1 MTEVVYQGVP
11 GAFSED
17 AAVAFLGEAAPRE
30 AVPRFDDV
38 FDAVASSRARYGVV
52 PIENTLAG
60 SVHAVYDLLREKDVR
75 IVGETIV
82 RVSHALVG
90 VPGATI
96 EGLRKVWSH
105 PVALA
110 QCEAFLRAHPS
121 IEPVAALNTA
131 GAIAEV
137 IARGS
142 PDEAAIGSR
151 RAAARYGG
159 AVLRA
164 PLEDDPENWTR
175 FLLLA
180 RRDEPERPA
189 EPGPRKTSLVFS
201 LAHRPGSLREA
212 LSVFAD
218 RGLDLTRIESRPLKG
233 RPFEYAFHADVV
245 APHDAPLDVA
255 LAALESVAHGVRVFG
270 TYPPA

>member
-17 AAVAFLGEAAPRE
+17 AAVAFLGEAAPRD
-30 AVPRFDDV
+30 AVPRFVDV

-60 SVHAVYDLLREKDVR
+60 SVHAVYDLLGEKDVR
-75 IVGETIV
+75 IVGETVV
-82 RVSHALVG
+82 RVSHALVS

-110 QCEAFLRAHPS
+110 QCERFFRAHPS
-121 IEPVAALNTA
+121 IEAVAALNTA

-137 IARGS
+137 LSRGRA
-142 PDEAAIGSR
+142 DEAAIGSR
-151 RAAARYGG
+151 RAAERYGG
-159 AVLRA
+159 EILRA

-189 EPGPRKTSLVFS
+189 PPGPRKTSLVFS

-218 RGLDLTRIESRPLKG
+218 RGLDLTKIESRPLKG
-233 RPFEYAFHADVV
+233 RPFEYAFHADLV
-245 APHDAPLDVA
+245 APHDAPIDAAVDALSKVA
-255 LAALESVAHGVRVFG
+255 RGVRVFG
-270 TYPPA
+270 TYPST